1 MNCCLDDKHRQ
12 ARRNQQE
19 CYPNPQSRF
28 FGRELSELPPTITCG
43 ASPSSLPSDNVVL
56 SHPRPAMNFPELDDD
71 PEDNPAL
78 AQARTAAATR
88 STWVSV
94 GVNLLLTALQLTV
107 GLMARSQAL
116 VADGIH
122 SLSDLVSDFVVLI
135 AGHHSRKDA
144 DEGHPY
150 GHQRFETAASLVLGV
165 LLLGVGAGML
175 ISAFRK
181 LESPQEVA
189 QVHLVALWVSL
200 GALVA
205 KELLFRYMLAAAQ
218 QVKSSMLV
226 ANAWH
231 ARSDAASSLVVSIGI
246 IGNLAGY
253 PILDPIA
260 ALIVGIMVTKMGWK
274 FGWDAL
280 HDLMDRSADEQ
291 EVRAI
296 EQTLRDTPGIR
307 GVHDVR
313 TRKMGDLIVV
323 DAHIEVDATLSVEAS
338 HDIAVDA
345 RQRVMQ
351 RHRVLN
357 VMTHV
362 DPWHRPDLDHN
373 TLITGPASLH

>member
-1 MNCCLDDKHRQ
+1 
-12 ARRNQQE
+12 
-19 CYPNPQSRF
+19 
-28 FGRELSELPPTITCG
+28 
-43 ASPSSLPSDNVVL
+43 
-56 SHPRPAMNFPELDDD
+56 MNFPEIDDD

-78 AQARTAAATR
+78 AQARSLAATR

-107 GLMARSQAL
+107 GVMARSQAL

-122 SLSDLVSDFVVLI
+122 SLSDLISDFVVLF

-144 DEGHPY
+144 DQGHPY

-181 LESPQEVA
+181 LESPQEVE

-205 KELLFRYMLAAAQ
+205 KEMLFRYMLNAAQ
-218 QVKSSMLV
+218 RVKSSLLV

-260 ALIVGIMVTKMGWK
+260 ASIVGFMVSKMGWK

-296 EQTLRDTPGIR
+296 EQTLQDTPGIR

-323 DAHIEVDATLSVEAS
+323 DVHIEVDATLTVEAS

-362 DPWHRPDLDHN
+362 DPWHRPDLDHEVVV
-373 TLITGPASLH
+373 TVPAALH